1 MFFNTYDQCLAVLKF
16 TACTSQS
23 KRWRTQKKFRPRT
36 KTGNFQ
42 IKEIQRSIECMKG
55 FSALFEINGASL
67 ATQTAHAPLAVQET
81 QVQSLGREDP
91 LEKGMVAHSSVLAVF
106 LQFRRPRFN
115 PWGGKIPWRRE
126 WLPTPAF
133 LPGEPHGQRSLVGYS
148 PWGRKESGTTEATF
162 FFHWIHE
169 RMLTSIQK

>member
-42 IKEIQRSIECMKG
+42 IKEIQRSIECVKG

-91 LEKGMVAHSSVLAVF
+91 LEKGMAAHSSVLAWRTPWTEEPGG
-106 LQFRRPRFN
+106 LQSVGSQRVRHNWSDFFFSLN
-115 PWGGKIPWRRE
+115 PWKD
-126 WLPTPAF
+126 A
-133 LPGEPHGQRSLVGYS
+133 HKYS
-148 PWGRKESGTTEATF
+148 KVMEF
-162 FFHWIHE
+162 K
-169 RMLTSIQK
+169 QK